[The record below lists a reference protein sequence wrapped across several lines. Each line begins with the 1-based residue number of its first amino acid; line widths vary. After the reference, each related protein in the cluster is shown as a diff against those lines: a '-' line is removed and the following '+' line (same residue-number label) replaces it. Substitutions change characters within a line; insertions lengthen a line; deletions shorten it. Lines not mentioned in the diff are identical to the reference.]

1 MKQILLDRHI
11 AISFSILISVSWEEI
26 SAVHLCIAVS
36 LQPSLM
42 YNLQLVSSLDTKH
55 AKKVS
60 PVNQPLE
67 DDSD

>member
-1 MKQILLDRHI
+1 MKQLLLDRHI

-26 SAVHLCIAVS
+26 SAVNLCIGVS

-55 AKKVS
+55 AKKVI

-67 DDSD
+67 DNSD

>member
-26 SAVHLCIAVS
+26 SAVHLCIGVS
-36 LQPSLM
+36 LQPSLL
-42 YNLQLVSSLDTKH
+42 YKLQLVSSLDTKH

-67 DDSD
+67 DNRD

>member
-26 SAVHLCIAVS
+26 SAVHLCISVS

-60 PVNQPLE
+60 PVNQPLK
-67 DDSD
+67 DYSD

>member
-1 MKQILLDRHI
+1 MKQFLLDRHI

-26 SAVHLCIAVS
+26 SAVNLCIGVS

-55 AKKVS
+55 TKKVI

-67 DDSD
+67 DNSD

>member
-1 MKQILLDRHI
+1 MKQFLLDRHI

-26 SAVHLCIAVS
+26 SAVNLCIGVS

-67 DDSD
+67 DNSD